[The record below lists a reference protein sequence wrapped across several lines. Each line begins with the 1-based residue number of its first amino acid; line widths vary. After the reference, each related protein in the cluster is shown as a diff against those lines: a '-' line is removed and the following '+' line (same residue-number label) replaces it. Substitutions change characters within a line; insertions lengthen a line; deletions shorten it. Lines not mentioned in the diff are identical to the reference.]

1 MKTMKTFIRIALGLS
16 VILAVMTSCEDNLE
30 FSRKVRFSA
39 AGGYQNGPKTKT
51 AYSDKEYTEGT
62 KTYERIDWVDGDL
75 LKIVSD
81 VATTATGESYAD
93 YEVVGVS
100 GTTSRI
106 SNAEVENADDN
117 GLNWGPG
124 TNTFYALYPSPS
136 TTGTGMQT
144 GVDISTTATG
154 ATFTG
159 VIPRNQNV
167 TLRDTV
173 YQPVMN
179 YAYMWAAT
187 ATTATGSVDLA
198 FKPAMT
204 ALEFTI
210 GNPEEEL
217 MKVTHLRLRS
227 LNGGTALSG
236 SFTGTINKATLAC
249 EYTCPT
255 VASSSS
261 PNRYIDIDFSP
272 ALEIPGGESKSVTA
286 LALPQDLTGL
296 TVVVTLDGGET
307 RELELKNASG
317 TWYTFGATKKYHI
330 GLGVPTSYDYT
341 FTVTWRMA
349 SNYGI
354 DAYNGAN
361 NDYTVT
367 SYRTLRGSTVKKGVA
382 WHAEFRERT
391 YNTTSSQWGSWTDW
405 STTRPDWLYSFT
417 DSQTGSQA
425 GTGAKNYRAKLNAI
439 TGHNTHTDAL
449 KAKTPLGT
457 QSSPY
462 NLATNGGSTSETTA
476 NCYIVSAPGWY
487 MLPLVYGNA
496 RKNGNNNTDAYNPSS
511 LTAGTGVLKPFRKH
525 DNSDITGPNISG
537 TSSAG
542 LVWQDAHN
550 LVTNIGVYN
559 TSYIRF
565 YVDPEMICQGN
576 AVIAAKNSSGTILWS
591 WHIWVTDQTMTT
603 HSRWGYSFMPVNLGW
618 CDGGSITYGRRE
630 FQVRFVQDGSNIT
643 RGTFTTYQNQNG
655 SSTTLLGNCT
665 YYQWGRKDPMVPAK
679 GTSDNVN
686 DNKTV
691 YLASGEST
699 NTINIA
705 KINEFTPTIGW
716 SIQNPDRLLLA
727 DSHGTD
733 YEYDDWLRTT
743 HFNNLWNTKSAETG
757 SNVTAKGKTVYDPC
771 PPGYLVPPAGGIPK
785 DTDTG
790 YSLGTY
796 NATNNWYTQSGMN
809 WPVVGCRLL
818 LTRVVNPSTPDV
830 NEGGQKI
837 TGYGNYSGGYGKLL
851 LSTPWTDITEVNILW
866 APPASTMTGYLNK
879 AKLYGGNGKASA
891 SPVRCVAE

>member
-30 FSRKVRFSA
+30 FSRKVKFSA

-51 AYSDKEYTEGT
+51 AYSDKEYSEGT
-62 KTYERIDWVDGDL
+62 KTYERIDWVEGDL

-81 VATTATGESYAD
+81 VATTETGASYAD

-159 VIPRNQNV
+159 VIPRNQSV

-187 ATTATGSVDLA
+187 ATTATNSVDLA
-198 FKPAMT
+198 FQPAMT

-210 GNPEEEL
+210 CNPESTL
-217 MKVTHLRLRS
+217 MKVTHLRLRA
-227 LNGGTALSG
+227 LNNGTALTG
-236 SFTGTINKATLAC
+236 TFTGTISKSTLAC

-255 VASSSS
+255 GTSN
-261 PNRYIDIDFSP
+261 NRYIDIDFSP

-296 TVVVTLDGGET
+296 TVVLTLDGGET
-307 RELELKNASG
+307 RTLELKNSSG
-317 TWYTFGATKKYHI
+317 EWYTFGATKKYHI
-330 GLGVPTSYDYT
+330 ILGVPTSYDYT

-354 DAYNGAN
+354 NAYNGAN

-367 SYRTLRGSTVKKGVA
+367 SYRNLRGSTVKQKVA
-382 WHAEFRERT
+382 WHAEFKEGI
-391 YNTTSSQWGSWTDW
+391 YNGSSWSWTDW

-417 DSQTGSQA
+417 ASADGSTTA
-425 GTGAKNYRAKLNAI
+425 TNYRAKFNAI
-439 TGHNTHTDAL
+439 TGHNTHSDEL
-449 KAKTPLGT
+449 RGRTPKG
-457 QSSPY
+457 QENRPW
-462 NLATNGGSTSETTA
+462 NLATNDNNTGYGTTA

-487 MLPLVYGNA
+487 MFPLVYGNA
-496 RKNGNNNTDAYNPSS
+496 RVNGGHNPESYKNHLSGAS
-511 LTAGTGVLKPFRKH
+511 VLNDFVKH
-525 DNSDITGPNISG
+525 DNQRIQGADIGG
-537 TSSAG
+537 VSSAG

-550 LVTNIGVYN
+550 LVTDISVYN
-559 TSYIRF
+559 DMYIRF
-565 YVDPEMICQGN
+565 YVDPEMISQGN

-591 WHIWVTDQTMTT
+591 WHIWVTDQSMTDV
-603 HSRWGYSFMPVNLGW
+603 SLWGYNFMPVNLGW
-618 CDGGSITYGRRE
+618 CDGGSITYGRRA

-643 RGTFTTYQNQNG
+643 RGEFTTYQNQNG
-655 SSTTLLGNCT
+655 TSDITLLGNCT
-665 YYQWGRKDPMVPAK
+665 YYQWGRKDPMIPAK

-699 NTINIA
+699 NTIEIA

-716 SIQNPDRLLLA
+716 TIQNPNRLLLA

-733 YEYDDWLRTT
+733 NEYDDWLRNT
-743 HFNNLWNTKSAETG
+743 HYNNLWNSKSAETG
-757 SNVTAKGKTVYDPC
+757 SDVTVKGKTVYDPC

-785 DTDTG
+785 KTDTG
-790 YSLGTY
+790 LGLGTY
-796 NATNNWYTQSGMN
+796 NATNNWYTASGMH

-818 LTRVVNPSTPDV
+818 LTRVVNPDMPDV

-851 LSTPWTDITEVNILW
+851 LSTPQSDRMETMVLW
-866 APPASTMTGYLNK
+866 APPASTMSGYINT
-879 AKLYGGNGKASA
+879 AKLYDGNGKASA
-891 SPVRCVAE
+891 SPVRCVKE